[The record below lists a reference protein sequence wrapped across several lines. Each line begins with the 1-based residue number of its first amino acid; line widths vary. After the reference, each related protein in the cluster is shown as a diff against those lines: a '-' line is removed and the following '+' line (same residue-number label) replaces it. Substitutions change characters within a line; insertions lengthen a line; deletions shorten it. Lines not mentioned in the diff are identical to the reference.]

1 LELLLETANS
11 NIRMMDESDDVTS
24 EEFNHEMN
32 GTAEQPKE
40 GENGEVVN
48 VTNDQD
54 DSAQKDDIAES
65 TPEADTTETEN
76 GDHYSSS
83 TKVNGEGEVPE
94 ISTISLN
101 DTVDKND
108 NAEDGKSNEV
118 IDDQEDGVEEPQPTR
133 SSSPPNSPLRASSL
147 SSTPER
153 PSSLSSTP
161 ERASSLSSTPER
173 ISPNRPPNGS
183 HLQPEMQ
190 LQDDDTWMQITK
202 RDRQLSSA
210 NAIAVMDHAHTVLE
224 KRICEASD
232 QLNLQEG
239 LHVFETTLGRLQNSE
254 IKLGRRYD
262 IQYGIVTQRQFSMRL
277 SPYYLLLYSDLPAE
291 TLPISTKSFP
301 LSQSNWRPKPVLSNK
316 RTPLKPSN

>member
-24 EEFNHEMN
+24 EEFNNEMN

-40 GENGEVVN
+40 GENGGVVN

-54 DSAQKDDIAES
+54 DSAQKDDSAES

-76 GDHYSSS
+76 GDHYSPSP
-83 TKVNGEGEVPE
+83 KMNGEGEVPE

-101 DTVDKND
+101 DTVDNND
-108 NAEDGKSNEV
+108 YAEDGKSNEV
-118 IDDQEDGVEEPQPTR
+118 IDDQEDGVEELQPTR
-133 SSSPPNSPLRASSL
+133 SSSPPNSPLRTSSL

-173 ISPNRPPNGS
+173 ISPDRPPNGS

-232 QLNLQEG
+232 QLNLKEG
-239 LHVFETTLGRLQNSE
+239 LHVFETTLGRFQNSE

-262 IQYGIVTQRQFSMRL
+262 
-277 SPYYLLLYSDLPAE
+277 
-291 TLPISTKSFP
+291 K
-301 LSQSNWRPKPVLSNK
+301 
-316 RTPLKPSN
+316 